1 MNRRYLVAGAFAL
14 LATASTPAHAADPA
28 ASVKEFMSAYDR
40 AFNAKD
46 LAQIAK
52 FYDADV
58 TIYEGGGINSGW
70 ADYRDNHLGPELKE
84 FLELDFSHSNVV
96 PHILDKDAT
105 LAYVTSEYHIKVK
118 MKERDVDSG
127 GLETLVLI
135 KGSDGGWRIRHAHTS
150 SRRRPAPAAAASP
163 KT

>member
-1 MNRRYLVAGAFAL
+1 MKRRHFVAAAFATL
-14 LATASTPAHAADPA
+14 TLATSPARAADPVQ
-28 ASVKEFMSAYDR
+28 SVKDFMSAYDR

-46 LAQIAK
+46 LAQLAK

-58 TIYEGGGINSGW
+58 TIYEGGGINTGW

-84 FLELDFSHSNVV
+84 FLELEFSHSDVV

-105 LAYVTSEYHIKVK
+105 IAYVTSEYHLKVK

-135 KGSDGGWRIRHAHTS
+135 KGKDGGWKIRHAHTS
-150 SRRRPAPAAAASP
+150 SRRRPAPATSP
-163 KT
+163 FAG